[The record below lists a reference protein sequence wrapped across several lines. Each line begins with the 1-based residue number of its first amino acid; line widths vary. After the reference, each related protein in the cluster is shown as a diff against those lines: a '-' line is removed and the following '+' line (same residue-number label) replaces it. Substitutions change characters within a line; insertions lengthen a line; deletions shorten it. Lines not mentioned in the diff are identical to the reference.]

1 VEGSHSFS
9 LSAPPLPLNSD
20 ENGGLDE
27 REDTADNARRRG
39 ERRQLAGEESGSR
52 ERELGRRRLHLRDW
66 KGRGSDGIGEEA
78 AFSLSSQPRATREA
92 GPSGLYRTHG

>member
-1 VEGSHSFS
+1 LGLLLF
-9 LSAPPLPLNSD
+9 LS
-20 ENGGLDE
+20 
-27 REDTADNARRRG
+27 TATRTGALMSGRT
-39 ERRQLAGEESGSR
+39 QLTTLAGEESGSR